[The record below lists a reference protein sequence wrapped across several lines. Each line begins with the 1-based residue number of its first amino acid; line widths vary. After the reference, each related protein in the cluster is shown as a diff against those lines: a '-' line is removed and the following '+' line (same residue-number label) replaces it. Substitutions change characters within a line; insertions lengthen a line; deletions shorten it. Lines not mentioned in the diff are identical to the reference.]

1 MVIEFSGLFR
11 WAGKHRHMCYRK
23 IGNSGN
29 KVIVTEKS
37 ERRKGKWGVKLLGS
51 IFGPKDTQNKTC
63 HYADLE
69 F

>member
-1 MVIEFSGLFR
+1 
-11 WAGKHRHMCYRK
+11 MCYRK